1 MSTTVWIIVAVVVVL
16 VVVALAVVV
25 ARKGKE
31 RKRLE
36 ANEIREKAADE
47 AALVEERELL
57 ARESE
62 AKARRAQAEA
72 DVKAAEADKLAQQAH
87 SHQGVAAQS
96 RDDLDAE
103 FARANELDPDV
114 DHRSGAKAAHTDNNG
129 RLDDHGQAHHSGA
142 DINETYPGQHDAGA
156 RNTAAH
162 DAAAHTSTDPRS
174 TGEKVRD
181 TIDPRTDNG
190 HHRTN

>member
-36 ANEIREKAADE
+36 ANEIRENAADE

-72 DVKAAEADKLAQQAH
+72 DVKAAEADKLAQQAQ
-87 SHQGVAAQS
+87 SHQGVAAKS
-96 RDDLDAE
+96 RDELDAE

-114 DHRSGAKAAHTDNNG
+114 DHRSGAKADHTDNNG
-129 RLDDHGQAHHSGA
+129 RLEDHRPAHRSGA
-142 DINETYPGQHDAGA
+142 DTGETHTGTH
-156 RNTAAH
+156 NTVAH
-162 DAAAHTSTDPRS
+162 DAAAHPSADPRS

-181 TIDPRTDNG
+181 TVDPRTNNG

>member
-1 MSTTVWIIVAVVVVL
+1 MSTTVWIIIAVVVVL

-31 RKRLE
+31 RKRVE

-96 RDDLDAE
+96 RDELDAE

-114 DHRSGAKAAHTDNNG
+114 DHRSGAKAEHTD
-129 RLDDHGQAHHSGA
+129 
-142 DINETYPGQHDAGA
+142 
-156 RNTAAH
+156 
-162 DAAAHTSTDPRS
+162 TDSRS

-181 TIDPRTDNG
+181 TVDPRTDNG
-190 HHRTN
+190 HHRTDRQREAAGERAVTGNPDLPPTAARHQQN

>member
-16 VVVALAVVV
+16 VVVAIAVVV

-36 ANEIREKAADE
+36 ANEIREKAAND
-47 AALVEERELL
+47 AAIVEERELL

-72 DVKAAEADKLAQQAH
+72 DVKAAEADKLAQQAQ
-87 SHQGVAAQS
+87 SHQGVAAKS
-96 RDDLDAE
+96 RDELDAE
-103 FARANELDPDV
+103 FARANELDPDI
-114 DHRSGAKAAHTDNNG
+114 DHRSGAKAAHTDNDG
-129 RLDDHGQAHHSGA
+129 RSADHDRAHRSGA
-142 DINETYPGQHDAGA
+142 DIGESFPGQHDSGT
-156 RNTAAH
+156 RNAADR
-162 DAAAHTSTDPRS
+162 DAAAHTTADPRS

-181 TIDPRTDNG
+181 TVDPRTDNG